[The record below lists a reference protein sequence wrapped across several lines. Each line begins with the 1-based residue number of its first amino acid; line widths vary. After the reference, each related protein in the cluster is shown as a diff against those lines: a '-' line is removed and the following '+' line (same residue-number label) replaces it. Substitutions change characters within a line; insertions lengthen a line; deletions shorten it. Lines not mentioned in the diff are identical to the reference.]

1 MIQSIFHVNIN
12 VSDFE
17 RSLAFYQMLGFRV
30 VNDLGT
36 GSSPQ
41 LDAGL
46 QIPNGQARAALL
58 MLGDNPHATRIDLIE
73 WKQPK
78 TDGTPY
84 PHLAHAGIA
93 RIALK
98 TKNLMQEYAD
108 LKAKGVEFLSPPQ
121 ETILGG
127 GMTRFVCFHDP
138 DGTVLE
144 LIEF

>member
-17 RSLAFYQMLGFRV
+17 RSLAFYQTLGFRI

-73 WKQPK
+73 SVLGDERADPVPEALERPQ
-78 TDGTPY
+78 
-84 PHLAHAGIA
+84 GIVVV
-93 RIALK
+93 R
-98 TKNLMQEYAD
+98 
-108 LKAKGVEFLSPPQ
+108 
-121 ETILGG
+121 
-127 GMTRFVCFHDP
+127 
-138 DGTVLE
+138 
-144 LIEF
+144 

>member
-17 RSLAFYQMLGFRV
+17 RSLAFYKMLGFRV

-84 PHLAHAGIA
+84 PHLAPCRHRPDCPENEKPDAGV
-93 RIALK
+93 RR
-98 TKNLMQEYAD
+98 
-108 LKAKGVEFLSPPQ
+108 PQ
-121 ETILGG
+121 SQGG
-127 GMTRFVCFHDP
+127 HISLAAAGDHPWWWDDP
-138 DGTVLE
+138 FCVLPRS
-144 LIEF
+144 